1 MKPDINVDLTP
12 SRTWLLALAGGGLL
26 LLIALVT
33 YLLLPELKRY
43 DVARD
48 TLMLHQ
54 GALPEGQQLD
64 SQLAQLR
71 SEVETLRRTIHGDM
85 AQRPAKQLGSHV
97 IESLQNLSWQNQMQ
111 LTSLVPRTGSRIDAF
126 QELIFDIELS
136 GSYMDFYRW
145 IRELNDQL
153 GFVIISAFDM
163 RPVRTQSDGTHIDI
177 KLTIVAYKAE
187 S

>member
-1 MKPDINVDLTP
+1 MKPDISFDLKP

-43 DVARD
+43 GVARD
-48 TLMLHQ
+48 TLMLQ
-54 GALPEGQQLD
+54 AGSLPERQQLD
-64 SQLAQLR
+64 RQLDQLR
-71 SEVETLRRTIHGDM
+71 TEVETLRRTIHGDM
-85 AQRPAKQLGSHV
+85 AQRPAKQLGSYV
-97 IESLQNLSWQNQMQ
+97 IESLQNLSWHNRMQ
-111 LTSLVPRTGSRIDAF
+111 LTSLVPRSGSRIDAF

-145 IRELNDQL
+145 IRELNDEL
-153 GFVIISAFDM
+153 GFVVIAAFDM
-163 RPVRTQSDGTHIDI
+163 RPVRTLSDGTRIDI

>member
-1 MKPDINVDLTP
+1 MKPDIKFDGNP
-12 SRTWLLALAGGGLL
+12 SRTLLLTLAGGGLL
-26 LLIALVT
+26 LLVALVT

-43 DVARD
+43 GVARD

-54 GALPEGQQLD
+54 GSLPEGQQLG
-64 SQLAQLR
+64 SQLDQLR
-71 SEVETLRRTIHGDM
+71 TEVETLRRTIHGDM
-85 AQRPAKQLGSHV
+85 AQRPAKQLGSHI
-97 IESLQNLSWQNQMQ
+97 IESLQNLSWKNRMQ
-111 LTSLVPRTGSRIDAF
+111 LTSLVPRTGSRIDVF

-145 IRELNDQL
+145 NRELNDQL
-153 GFVIISAFDM
+153 GFVVISAFDM
-163 RPVRTQSDGTHIDI
+163 RPVRTQNDDTRIDI

>member
-1 MKPDINVDLTP
+1 MKPNISFDLTP
-12 SRTWLLALAGGGLL
+12 SRTWLLALAGGGFLL
-26 LLIALVT
+26 LMALIT

-43 DVARD
+43 EVAKN
-48 TLMLHQ
+48 TLLLHQ
-54 GALPEGQQLD
+54 GSLPEGQQLD
-64 SQLAQLR
+64 SQLEQLR
-71 SEVETLRRTIHGDM
+71 TEVDTLRRTIHGDM

-97 IESLQNLSWQNQMQ
+97 IESLQNLSWQNRMQ

-126 QELIFDIELS
+126 QELIFDIELN

-153 GFVIISAFDM
+153 GFVVIAAFDM
-163 RPVRTQSDGTHIDI
+163 RPVRTQSDDSHIDI